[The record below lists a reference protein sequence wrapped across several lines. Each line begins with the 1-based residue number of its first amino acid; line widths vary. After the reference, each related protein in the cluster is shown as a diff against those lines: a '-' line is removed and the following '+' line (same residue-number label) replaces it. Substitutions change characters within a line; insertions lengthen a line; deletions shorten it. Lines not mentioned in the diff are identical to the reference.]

1 MENAAMPKQPAT
13 GGTPRPRLRIA
24 AVAFACMTT
33 TVLVALSKVAIAQA
47 SGGQVIAHSASVN
60 VTQQELD
67 NELRL
72 ANVQASQRTDQ
83 TIKAAL
89 TQIIARKYMAR
100 QALAA
105 KLDSEPTVDLDLL
118 RSRELVLAGA
128 YAQHELSTKS
138 SSISKAEVDQYIEA
152 HPDQFAKR
160 LLFQI
165 EQISFAPQKDANV
178 ISAAVKDFKLLD
190 QVSAKLSELGIR
202 FSRGSGTIDGAT
214 VPAELLR
221 ALRARRADD
230 IFFLQSKASV
240 NFLKVTSVEERPL
253 FAEDA
258 NRFALQQL
266 TADLTR
272 EIAQRAVDKPLASI
286 KFEGDYSRVMSTPTP
301 PANSQSPNEIEQKQP
316 GETPPKD

>member
-1 MENAAMPKQPAT
+1 MPKQPAT
-13 GGTPRPRLRIA
+13 VGTPRPRLRIA
-24 AVAFACMTT
+24 AVASACMTT
-33 TVLVALSKVAIAQA
+33 TILVGLSKFALAQA
-47 SGGQVIAHSASVN
+47 SGGQVIAHSASVD

-72 ANVQASQRTDQ
+72 TNVPASQRIDQ

-89 TQIIARKYMAR
+89 TRIIARKYMAQ

-118 RSRELVLAGA
+118 RSREQVLAGA

-138 SSISKAEVDQYIEA
+138 STISKAEVDQYIEA

-160 LLFQI
+160 QLFQI
-165 EQISFAPQKDANV
+165 EQISFAPQKDTNV
-178 ISAAVKDFKLLD
+178 ISAAVKDFKSLD

-221 ALRARRADD
+221 ALRARRPDD
-230 IFFLQSKASV
+230 IFFARSEASAD
-240 NFLKVTSVEERPL
+240 FFKVTSVEEKPL
-253 FAEDA
+253 LAEDA

-266 TADLTR
+266 TVDLTR
-272 EIAQRAVDKPLASI
+272 KIAQRAVDEALASI

-301 PANSQSPNEIEQKQP
+301 PANLQSPNEVEQKQS